1 MKPRLQLVAISLLL
15 ALVVGGLYAY
25 KLWDQW
31 FDPSGQA
38 VSQQDQPDMVA
49 RSVQQV
55 SYNDRGERQYQL
67 IAESMEQFLAQ
78 NHNLM
83 IQPDVTFYRDQKAS
97 WTTSSAEAVSD
108 GSGEELHLTG
118 NVLIQQRGVEQGA
131 TLETETLLLYPER
144 SFATT
149 DDKVIIRQQGI
160 YIEAKGLEADLNN
173 NRLILKNN
181 VTSIYEPENS

>member
-1 MKPRLQLVAISLLL
+1 M
-15 ALVVGGLYAY
+15 
-25 KLWDQW
+25 
-31 FDPSGQA
+31 
-38 VSQQDQPDMVA
+38 
-49 RSVQQV
+49 
-55 SYNDRGERQYQL
+55 
-67 IAESMEQFLAQ
+67 
-78 NHNLM
+78 
-83 IQPDVTFYRDQKAS
+83 
-97 WTTSSAEAVSD
+97 
-108 GSGEELHLTG
+108 
-118 NVLIQQRGVEQGA
+118 EQGA